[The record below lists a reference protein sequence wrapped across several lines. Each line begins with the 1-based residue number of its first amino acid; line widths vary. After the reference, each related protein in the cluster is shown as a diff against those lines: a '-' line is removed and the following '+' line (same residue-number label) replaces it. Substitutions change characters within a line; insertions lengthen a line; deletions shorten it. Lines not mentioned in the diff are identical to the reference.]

1 MSTATVQLSTT
12 DSIPGTEIDDHVG
25 LVMGNTVRARNVGQ
39 DFAASIK
46 NISGGE
52 INQYSDLLTEARNE
66 ALDRLESTARNAGAD
81 AVINLRFQITEVVD
95 GVTEVLAY
103 GTAVRL
109 D

>member
-1 MSTATVQLSTT
+1 MSNGNVHISNTQ
-12 DSIPGTEIDDHVG
+12 SIPGEKIDEHVG

-39 DFAASIK
+39 DLAASVK

-81 AVINLRFQITEVVD
+81 AVVNLRFQVTEVTD

-103 GTAVRL
+103 GTAVRIA
-109 D
+109 